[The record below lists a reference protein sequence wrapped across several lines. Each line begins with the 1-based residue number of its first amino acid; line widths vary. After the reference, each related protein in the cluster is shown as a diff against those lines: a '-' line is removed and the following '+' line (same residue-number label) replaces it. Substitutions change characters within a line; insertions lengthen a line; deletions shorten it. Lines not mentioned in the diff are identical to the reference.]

1 MATEHT
7 KNDPDYQFHKQ
18 SYSNVVGLIKGSIAI
33 IVVTLLLLAWL
44 VV

>member
-7 KNDPDYQFHKQ
+7 KNDPDYRFHEE
-18 SYSNVVGLIKGSIAI
+18 SYSNVIAMIKGSIAV
-33 IVVTLLLLAWL
+33 IVITLALLAWL